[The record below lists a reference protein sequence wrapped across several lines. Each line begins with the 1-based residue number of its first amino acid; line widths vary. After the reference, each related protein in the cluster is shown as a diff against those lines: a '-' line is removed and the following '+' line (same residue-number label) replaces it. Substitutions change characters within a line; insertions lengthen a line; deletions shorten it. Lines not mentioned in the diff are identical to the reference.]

1 MEMTAQ
7 IAWQSSIGISRRRAS
22 TLLAAAAAASV
33 FPASGLADTNL
44 AVAKVAEDFA
54 LMMGDYG
61 NMLGI
66 FKRNGVAPEISLITQ
81 ARMVQATVAGSVE
94 MALASGATLAFA
106 AKGAPL
112 KAVAALSGPLTILVL
127 VVRPDN
133 SVATFDALRGR
144 VAAVTNLG
152 SLTDWA
158 VSQIAVSK
166 GWDIGEIKRVAVG
179 DTPAR
184 VAALRTGNVD
194 AAVIDIA
201 AALDLEERGEVK
213 ILVNFGD
220 LIKGFQNQIIY
231 ASDKAIAEKPDAVR
245 MFVKGWF
252 QTIDYARQH
261 KAETVAFAQQAL
273 TVRDSVAAKVY
284 DRLMSSNFF
293 STDGV
298 IDPKTLT
305 AMAKSFV
312 ELKLLPQ
319 EEDLSRFV
327 SDQFLPAKN

>member
-1 MEMTAQ
+1 MPARTEHFRAPAIALCRAALIGIVATVASPLSATAQ
-7 IAWQSSIGISRRRAS
+7 APTS
-22 TLLAAAAAASV
+22 
-33 FPASGLADTNL
+33 L

-61 NMLGI
+61 NTLGTFQRDGI
-66 FKRNGVAPEISLITQ
+66 APEISLITQ
-81 ARMVQATVAGSVE
+81 ARMVQATVAGSVD

-133 SVATFDALRGR
+133 SVPTLDALRGHI
-144 VAAVTNLG
+144 AAVTNLG

-166 GWDIGEIKRVAVG
+166 GWGIGDIKRVAVG

-184 VAALRTGNVD
+184 IAALRTGNVD
-194 AAVIDIA
+194 AAVVDLA
-201 AALDLEERGEVK
+201 AGLDLEERGDAR
-213 ILVNFGD
+213 ILLNFGD
-220 LIKGFQNQIIY
+220 LIKNFQNQIIY
-231 ASDKAIAEKPDAVR
+231 ASDKAIAEKPAAVGA
-245 MFVKGWF
+245 FVKDWF
-252 QTIDYARQH
+252 QTIDYAKRH

-273 TVRDSVAAKVY
+273 NVRESVAAKVY
-284 DRLMSSNFF
+284 DTLMPSDFF
-293 STDGV
+293 SSDGV
-298 IDPKTLT
+298 IDPKTLQ
-305 AMAKSFV
+305 AMAKGFV

-319 EEDLSRFV
+319 EQDLSQFV
-327 SDQFLPAKN
+327 TDRFLPGKN